1 MDLKANK
8 LKHDWMVLNAEDKS
22 VNSKESDM
30 ISVSFQGFKEQIKKS
45 ECGGLDSSVK
55 VIRKQSFKD
64 IIKTEVKA
72 SGWKSLRALGW
83 LEFGNRDNF
92 SILPHTE
99 DMYNFRN
106 WIKDV
111 VKNQAQLVFKQPSTF
126 TCLIPDSCLP

>member
-1 MDLKANK
+1 MDLNK

-30 ISVSFQGFKEQIKKS
+30 IFVSFQGFKEQIKKS
-45 ECGGLDSSVK
+45 KCGVLDSSVK
-55 VIRKQSFKD
+55 DIRKQSFKD

-111 VKNQAQLVFKQPSTF
+111 VKNQAQLVCSV
-126 TCLIPDSCLP
+126 